1 MLNKFSNIIIIKKGN
16 ISFMLRRG
24 GITVFGPYVEKATKC
39 RKLHNE
45 LLNTS

>member
-1 MLNKFSNIIIIKKGN
+1 MLNKFSNIINITKGN
-16 ISFMLRRG
+16 ISFMLRQG
-24 GITVFGPYVEKATKC
+24 GSTVFGPNMEKIAKC